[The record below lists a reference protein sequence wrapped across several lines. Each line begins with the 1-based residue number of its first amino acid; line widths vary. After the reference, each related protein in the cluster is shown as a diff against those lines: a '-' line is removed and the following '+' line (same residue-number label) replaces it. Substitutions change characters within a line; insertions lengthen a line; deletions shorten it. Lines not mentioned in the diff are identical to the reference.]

1 MKKIDIVIM
10 YLALSAILFA
20 QPGKSR
26 GPGGQY
32 TDRMEMMRVWKMTEY
47 LELNEGQAEK
57 LFPAMRNHQKEMRS
71 IMKKEK
77 ELYTPLFEKAEE
89 KKNISKKEMNDLMD
103 NLSKLNNERASI
115 QMDFVKKTGTYLEP
129 YQQMKLLVF
138 EPYMKEQV
146 KTKMRDGY
154 MRPKPKNKKR
164 FRK

>member
-1 MKKIDIVIM
+1 MKKIDIVIL
-10 YLALSAILFA
+10 YLALGAMLFA

-47 LELNEGQAEK
+47 LELDEGQAEK
-57 LFPAMRNHQKEMRS
+57 LFPAMRNHQ
-71 IMKKEK
+71 
-77 ELYTPLFEKAEE
+77 
-89 KKNISKKEMNDLMD
+89 KEMNDLMD

>member
-10 YLALSAILFA
+10 YLVLSAILFA

-89 KKNISKKEMNDLMD
+89 KKNISK
-103 NLSKLNNERASI
+103 
-115 QMDFVKKTGTYLEP
+115 
-129 YQQMKLLVF
+129 
-138 EPYMKEQV
+138 
-146 KTKMRDGY
+146 
-154 MRPKPKNKKR
+154 NKKCR
-164 FRK
+164 LLIKM

>member
-1 MKKIDIVIM
+1 
-10 YLALSAILFA
+10 
-20 QPGKSR
+20 
-26 GPGGQY
+26 
-32 TDRMEMMRVWKMTEY
+32 MMRVWKMTEY

-89 KKNISKKEMNDLMD
+89 KKNISKKEMNDLMN

-115 QMDFVKKTGTYLEP
+115 QMDFVKKTGSYLEP

>member
-1 MKKIDIVIM
+1 MRIIVIN
-10 YLALSAILFA
+10 LLLILTATIFA

-47 LELNEGQAEK
+47 LELDEGQAEK

-115 QMDFVKKTGTYLEP
+115 QMDFVKKTGSYLEP

-154 MRPKPKNKKR
+154 MRPNPKNKKR

>member
-1 MKKIDIVIM
+1 MKKIDIVIL
-10 YLALSAILFA
+10 YLALGAILFA

-47 LELNEGQAEK
+47 LELDEGQAEK

-89 KKNISKKEMNDLMD
+89 KKNISKKELKNI
-103 NLSKLNNERASI
+103 SI
-115 QMDFVKKTGTYLEP
+115 F
-129 YQQMKLLVF
+129 
-138 EPYMKEQV
+138 
-146 KTKMRDGY
+146 
-154 MRPKPKNKKR
+154 
-164 FRK
+164 